1 MWIVSK
7 DRIFARA
14 LQLVL
19 GRAGFTPIRLTSS
32 LSETAH
38 SPLIIDLDDFECP
51 TDRRSVTFSSHSD
64 RKADLVRPFLT
75 NDLAALCQKRF
86 ALEISPPP
94 SEDTD
99 RPALRLTD
107 EGVLLGGQPVSLS
120 PSELALWNL
129 LLAHAGECV
138 PKEEIDRLWKG
149 NGNMTE
155 VYIRYLRKKLDEPSG
170 LRLIR
175 TVRGKGY
182 VLCLPNTSL

>member
-7 DRIFARA
+7 DYLFARA
-14 LQLVL
+14 LQIVL
-19 GRAGFTPIRLTSS
+19 CRAGFEQVRLSTS
-32 LSETAH
+32 LPETVH
-38 SPLIIDLDDFECP
+38 SPLIVDLDGFERP
-51 TDRRSVTFSSHSD
+51 NSRYTVTFSSD
-64 RKADLVRPFLT
+64 PNPKADLVRPFLMSEFV
-75 NDLAALCQKRF
+75 ALCQKRF
-86 ALEISPPP
+86 ALEIPTIP
-94 SEDTD
+94 SEAD
-99 RPALRLTD
+99 RPALLLTD
-107 EGVLLGGQPVSLS
+107 SGVLLGGQPVALS
-120 PSELALWNL
+120 PSEQALLKL

-182 VLCLPNTSL
+182 ILCLPNTSL